1 MLKTLSIFVFFTAWI
16 AANTFGKSFP
26 PGIADSISQR
36 LAPPGSFP
44 GRKLFGKFPDQD
56 NDVHL
61 AEELPWNDPRPNG
74 QVGTAGG
81 SAVATRVAL
90 AVAATGRASFTLLP
104 YPKGIWAAYG
114 QAADLPPEL
123 INDLGVVG
131 LGISE
136 DWSVVNPAPGV
147 YDWTSLDNK
156 IAQAKAAGFKIN
168 LIITNS
174 SDKTPTWLLDDSLPV
189 NPVRIDLIDPSP
201 QHTAYCSP
209 VHTCLYWDP
218 VFHQARLDLIA
229 AAGAHYN
236 SDPEIIAVT
245 MGFANQHSNDFNV
258 LDNVFT
264 VDNPLVCPMCPTT
277 PPQLCGRL
285 TNIDQ
290 PAQWLAAG
298 WTEQELV
305 QVGEELAD
313 AYAAAFPNQYIK
325 MPIGGMNDTLM
336 DKPGVLGTYST
347 LARDMEDYVYGNP
360 TLGIP
365 ARPYAN
371 RFYLQRNTLNADW
384 VSATTYDP
392 PNNPPGFDGDPYI
405 RYMIRKHAAPTDV
418 GGLTPGQAGI
428 QLVEAATGH
437 LNGCRQAGGVLTCNN
452 GSCPAGDDPAFDSCV
467 MQASLDEARTFGTDF
482 IEIWAQDAQN
492 PAFYSMI
499 TAATVAMGGT
509 PRTSG
514 APTPTPTPTATPTTT
529 PTPTPSATPT
539 PTATPTTT
547 PTPTPSATPTP
558 TATPSPTPPP
568 QYLLNISTRVKVRSG
583 QGALIG
589 GFIISGHTPKNVVMR
604 ALGPSLAPL
613 GVLHPLGDP
622 VLTLYNSAGTL
633 IGQNDNWTSLPA
645 STVPVELQPSNP
657 AESVI
662 VTTLV
667 PGNYTAVLSGVGGT
681 IGNAL
686 YELYDLQPGN
696 SSVRNISTRGQVGTD
711 GDVMIGGFII
721 GGTAPAK
728 VIIRA
733 IGPSLVPF
741 GLTGALADP
750 ILELHNQDGSLIY
763 QNDNW
768 RDEQAQQIID
778 STVPPS
784 DERESAIVASLPPGV
799 YTAIVRGADNSTGIA
814 LVEVYALDP

>member
-1 MLKTLSIFVFFTAWI
+1 MLQTLSIFAFFTAWI
-16 AANTFGKSFP
+16 AASTFGKSLP
-26 PGIADSISQR
+26 PGIADSTSQR
-36 LAPPGSFP
+36 FAPPGSIP
-44 GRKLFGKFPDQD
+44 GQNLFGKF
-56 NDVHL
+56 
-61 AEELPWNDPRPNG
+61 
-74 QVGTAGG
+74 G
-81 SAVATRVAL
+81 SAVAPHVARG
-90 AVAATGRASFTLLP
+90 VAATGRASFTLSP
-104 YPKGIWAAYG
+104 YPKGIWGAYG

-218 VFHQARLDLIA
+218 VFHQARLDLAA

-405 RYMIRKHAAPTDV
+405 RYMIRKHAAPASV
-418 GGLTPGQAGI
+418 GGLAPGQAGI
-428 QLVEAATGH
+428 QMVEAATGH
-437 LNGCRQAGGVLTCNN
+437 PNNCRQAGGVLTCNN
-452 GSCPAGDDPAFDSCV
+452 GNCPAGDDPAFDSCV

-482 IEIWAQDAQN
+482 IEIWPQDAQN

-509 PRTSG
+509 PRTNG
-514 APTPTPTPTATPTTT
+514 TPTPTPTPA
-529 PTPTPSATPT
+529 
-539 PTATPTTT
+539 
-547 PTPTPSATPTP
+547 
-558 TATPSPTPPP
+558 PP
-568 QYLLNISTRVKVRSG
+568 V
-583 QGALIG
+583 
-589 GFIISGHTPKNVVMR
+589 IIS
-604 ALGPSLAPL
+604 
-613 GVLHPLGDP
+613 
-622 VLTLYNSAGTL
+622 
-633 IGQNDNWTSLPA
+633 
-645 STVPVELQPSNP
+645 QPSNQAVAAGKSARFGVTASGRSLAYQWEKNKAAIP
-657 AESVI
+657 GATSFGYVTPPTSLADNGSIFSVI
-662 VTTLV
+662 VS
-667 PGNYTAVLSGVGGT
+667 NAGG
-681 IGNAL
+681 
-686 YELYDLQPGN
+686 
-696 SSVRNISTRGQVGTD
+696 SVTS
-711 GDVMIGGFII
+711 
-721 GGTAPAK
+721 
-728 VIIRA
+728 
-733 IGPSLVPF
+733 
-741 GLTGALADP
+741 
-750 ILELHNQDGSLIY
+750 
-763 QNDNW
+763 
-768 RDEQAQQIID
+768 
-778 STVPPS
+778 
-784 DERESAIVASLPPGV
+784 
-799 YTAIVRGADNSTGIA
+799 RGAR
-814 LVEVYALDP
+814 LRVR